1 MNQRS
6 IVLLLCSL
14 SILGL
19 ITSWWLFWREAA
31 PQRPIEW
38 LPANTLAFGQIHQ
51 KEAFLEQQKLF
62 QEYYTLGESTW
73 QPTLYQAL
81 FMAVPGLRNSPQDFS
96 LHRLASGQL
105 ELLWYAAVAPEQQA
119 ALQMQ
124 FQRIVEQTDLRLEK
138 RGYQEE
144 NIWTMKLP
152 RQNTGLSYFFYQGYL
167 VASFSGVLLEDFIIH
182 LKNEGQTAS
191 TFSEMTTSHWGS
203 IQWQY
208 QALWTLLAEEQPWAK
223 GHFYEFFA
231 EILPFE
237 PYFYTDKILLNG
249 RLDLVEMPEK
259 AYIKV
264 LEKQNPAPW
273 DLLDWVPLSSQI
285 VKHMNLNQPEA
296 FIKALDAHLDAQDK
310 ATDKLRQNFA
320 QQHKFDWAKL
330 RLPPMEL
337 ALCASLNDE
346 GRWQGLLVLKSAAAE
361 AFWKQWQP
369 FAQKSTANTYMLAE
383 DWPRLLWGRPFE
395 GFEKGLLY
403 YHSPEI
409 LVFASS
415 AEALKS
421 WQRQVERGNVW
432 AKSTAMMQKLS
443 EMPSQ
448 HKWSV
453 LVQPSATKQ
462 PLPFSTWAYQINQVD
477 GKDFHSFLALKGAA
491 SSPAPER
498 IALKEVFEA
507 TLDEKI
513 IQAPQAVKSHISKD
527 IEVLLQDEALQ
538 VQLVGA
544 TGKVLWRREL
554 EGKMLQAAKQVDYY
568 RNKKLQY
575 ALATERQIHLI
586 DRNGKSVT
594 GFPIALPSAVRL
606 QHAEAFELGTELY
619 FTGSTASGEVFIFD
633 KKGKILSRWAP
644 FALKGALVQAPLLL
658 RIQKEDYAVLVEER
672 GLVHIVPL
680 QRPAEAV
687 RFDLEAQSIGS
698 FACQVAESLEDS
710 RLMLLTVEG
719 KLAHINLKGE
729 KILEKQLLLASNSS
743 RFMFLSDQGESIL
756 LRQDLRQVA
765 LLNKEGEEL
774 RRLQLPS
781 GEELQAAAYYYLDP
795 ARRFVVLFQKAAES
809 ATIADFDGD
818 LIAESLPCSRMPA
831 LYWQANK
838 QELWIW
844 ASQGKGLRKLLWKK

>member
-1 MNQRS
+1 M
-6 IVLLLCSL
+6 
-14 SILGL
+14 
-19 ITSWWLFWREAA
+19 A
-31 PQRPIEW
+31 W
-38 LPANTLAFGQIHQ
+38 LPTNTLAFGQIHQ
-51 KEAFLEQQKLF
+51 KEAFLEQYQLLQEHQVLGQSSF
-62 QEYYTLGESTW
+62 QPL
-73 QPTLYQAL
+73 LYQAL
-81 FMAVPGLRNSPQDFS
+81 FMALPGLRDAVQDFS
-96 LHRLASGQL
+96 LHRLASGQIEAL
-105 ELLWYAAVAPEQQA
+105 CYAAVVPEQQA
-119 ALQMQ
+119 ALQVQ
-124 FQRIVEQTDLRLEK
+124 LQSIAQQANFRLEK

-144 NIWTMKLP
+144 TIWTMKLP
-152 RQNTGLSYFFYQGYL
+152 RQNTGLSYFFYKGYL
-167 VASFSGVLLEDFIIH
+167 VASFSGVLLEDFINH
-182 LKNEGQTAS
+182 LKNEGACAEV
-191 TFSEMTTSHWGS
+191 FSELSSTHWGT

-208 QALWTLLAEEQPWAK
+208 RELWALLAEEQAWTK

-237 PYFYTDKILLNG
+237 LYAYPDKILLNG
-249 RLDLVEMPEK
+249 RLNLAELSEK
-259 AYIKV
+259 FYIKN

-273 DLLDWVPLSSQI
+273 EVLDWIPLSSQI
-285 VKHMNLNQPEA
+285 VKHLHINQPQAFGEA
-296 FIKALDAHLDAQDK
+296 LAAHLEAQDK
-310 ATDKLRQNFA
+310 ATYKLRQAFA
-320 QQHKFDWAKL
+320 KQQLFDWAKL
-330 RLPPMEL
+330 PTMEL

-346 GRWQGLLVLKSAAAE
+346 GRWQGLLVLKSATAE
-361 AFWKQWQP
+361 ALWKQWQP
-369 FAQKSTANTYMLAE
+369 FAQKSSANTHTLAE

-432 AKSTAMMQKLS
+432 AKSTAMMQKLA

-448 HKWSV
+448 HKWAV
-453 LVQPSATKQ
+453 LVQPPATKQ
-462 PLPFSTWAYQINQVD
+462 SLPFSTWAYQINQVD

-498 IALKEVFEA
+498 IALKEVFEVN
-507 TLDEKI
+507 LEEKI

-538 VQLVGA
+538 VQLVGGS
-544 TGKVLWRREL
+544 GKVLWRREL

-568 RNKKLQY
+568 RNQKLQY

-606 QHAEAFELGTELY
+606 QHAEAFALGTELY
-619 FTGSTASGEVFIFD
+619 FAASTASGEVFIFD
-633 KKGKILSRWAP
+633 KKGKMLPQWAP

-658 RIQKEDYAVLVEER
+658 RMQAEDYAVLVEER
-672 GLVHIVPL
+672 GIVHIVPL

-687 RFDLEAQSIGS
+687 QFGLEAQSIGS
-698 FACQVAESLEDS
+698 FTYQAAESLEDS
-710 RLMLLTVEG
+710 RLMLLTAEG
-719 KLAHINLKGE
+719 KLFHINLKGE

-781 GEELQAAAYYYLDP
+781 GEELQQAAYYYLDP
-795 ARRFVVLFQKAAES
+795 ARRLVVLFQKAAES
-809 ATIADFDGD
+809 ATIADFDGA

-844 ASQGKGLRKLLWKK
+844 TSQGKGLRKLLWKK